1 MQYGIPLLVHQNG
14 FMIVERNQFQRIP
27 VALQGLAGT
36 RFEGIFPDMREN
48 GVVKYIEGRVIRE
61 IGRKGFVVHNL
72 IVFNI
77 GGGDD
82 CTCGFTD
89 IEHALLDAAREQLCE
104 MLLF

>member
-1 MQYGIPLLVHQNG
+1 MRSNGVIESPFRACFVQYGIPLLVYQDG
-14 FMIVERNQFQRIP
+14 FVIVERNQFQRIP

-72 IVFNI
+72 IVFS
-77 GGGDD
+77 
-82 CTCGFTD
+82 
-89 IEHALLDAAREQLCE
+89 AK
-104 MLLF
+104 LFCLVL

>member
-1 MQYGIPLLVHQNG
+1 MQYGIPLLVYQDG
-14 FMIVERNQFQRIP
+14 FVIVERNQFQRIP

-61 IGRKGFVVHNL
+61 SGRKGFVVHDL
-72 IVFNI
+72 VVFNI
-77 GGGDD
+77 GCGDD
-82 CTCGFTD
+82 CTGGFAD
-89 IEHALLDAAREQLCE
+89 LEHALPDAAREQLCE